1 VLHSH
6 DITCVLVTA
15 ITTSN
20 EFRISH
26 QEMIKGIA
34 GYGYHDELIVPIIE
48 NTAWESELADSLEQ
62 AIRSYPKAYAVLV
75 RDHGIY
81 VWGDNWEQA
90 KRHGECLHYLF
101 NVAIQKHNLKITP
114 VYSHLVTPS
123 VTGAQGGGVGDEEK
137 IDENGDRKRRRSLNN
152 EKISSSSKMQQHD
165 GNSSSDLIYKTCEIC
180 CQHQKTT
187 TPLPPPR
194 SAGAGYATAGGYKYL
209 VFDIEGTTTPIT
221 FVKDVLFPY
230 ARSHVQSYLQQTW
243 TENGTQQDL
252 WNLYQQ
258 AQDDLSSKELALPSW
273 LPQMIELFSSS
284 CTSPSPSIP
293 PLNDDLTLLEYLVQY
308 FYWCMDLDRKISAL
322 KVIQGK
328 IWRHGY
334 ETKQLQSIVYEDV
347 FQFFQR
353 IVTSSAQ
360 IKLFIY
366 SSGSMEAQKLLFQY
380 SNCGDLRP
388 YLSCY
393 FDTTIGTKR
402 QAKSYR
408 HIYQSL
414 GANDPAEILFV
425 TDIIEEA
432 YAAKEAGLDAI
443 LSNRPGNAPF
453 PANPAFPI
461 ITTFDM
467 L

>member
-101 NVAIQKHNLKITP
+101 NVAIQKHNLNITP
-114 VYSHLVTPS
+114 IYSHLAAAV
-123 VTGAQGGGVGDEEK
+123 EEESNGNGTAAAAAMAA
-137 IDENGDRKRRRSLNN
+137 DDDNGDRKRRRMGTN
-152 EKISSSSKMQQHD
+152 EMKNFSSAS
-165 GNSSSDLIYKTCEIC
+165 SSSDLIHKTCQIC
-180 CQHQKTT
+180 CQHATSQ
-187 TPLPPPR
+187 
-194 SAGAGYATAGGYKYL
+194 SAGYAAAGGYKYL

-221 FVKDVLFPY
+221 FVKDVLFPF
-230 ARSHVQSYLQQTW
+230 ARSNVHSYLQQTW
-243 TENGTQQDL
+243 TENGTQEDL
-252 WNLYQQ
+252 FNLFEQ
-258 AQDDLSSKELALPSW
+258 AREDLLNFTPKESLPAF
-273 LPQMIELFSSS
+273 LPQMIELFSSAS
-284 CTSPSPSIP
+284 ASASAATLSIP
-293 PLNDDLTLLEYLVQY
+293 PNAPLLDLLVQY

-334 ETKQLQSIVYEDV
+334 ESQQLQSIVYQDV
-347 FQFFQR
+347 LSFFQR
-353 IVTSSAQ
+353 VKKLSPFV
-360 IKLFIY
+360 KLFIY

-402 QAKSYR
+402 QAKSYQ

-414 GANDPAEILFV
+414 GANNPSEILFV

-432 YAAKEAGLDAI
+432 YAAKEAGVDAI
-443 LSNRPGNAPF
+443 LSSRPGNAHF
-453 PANPAFPI
+453 PANPPFPI
-461 ITTFDM
+461 ITSFEM

>member
-1 VLHSH
+1 MHSH
-6 DITCVLVTA
+6 DITCVLVTT

-34 GYGYHDELIVPIIE
+34 GHGYRDELVVPIIE
-48 NTAWESELADSLEQ
+48 NTSWESELADSLEE
-62 AIRSYPKAYAVLV
+62 AIRSYPKTSAVLV
-75 RDHGIY
+75 RNHGIY
-81 VWGDNWEQA
+81 VWGDTWEQA

-101 NVAIQKHNLKITP
+101 NVAIQKFNLKISPTD
-114 VYSHLVTPS
+114 SHLLPVVTEDS
-123 VTGAQGGGVGDEEK
+123 
-137 IDENGDRKRRRSLNN
+137 NGDRKRRRSLP
-152 EKISSSSKMQQHD
+152 EDSSCCHHDTTAISQRPSL
-165 GNSSSDLIYKTCEIC
+165 GT
-180 CQHQKTT
+180 
-187 TPLPPPR
+187 
-194 SAGAGYATAGGYKYL
+194 GYAALGGYKYL

-230 ARSHVQSYLQQTW
+230 ARSNIQSYLQQTW
-243 TENGTQQDL
+243 GDNGTQQDL

-258 AQDDLSSKELALPSW
+258 AQDDILNYSPKELLPSW
-273 LPQMIELFSSS
+273 LPQMIELCSSS
-284 CTSPSPSIP
+284 TTSSPSFPS
-293 PLNDDLTLLEYLVQY
+293 NDDLLQSFVQY

-334 ETKQLQSIVYEDV
+334 ESKQLQSIVYEDV
-347 FQFFQR
+347 PQLFQR
-353 IVTSSAQ
+353 MKSSGNDV
-360 IKLFIY
+360 KLFIY

-402 QAKSYR
+402 QSKSYQ

-414 GANDPAEILFV
+414 GANDPSEILFV

-432 YAAKEAGLDAI
+432 YAAKEAGMDAI

-453 PANPAFPI
+453 SANPPFPI
-461 ITTFDM
+461 ITSFDM